1 VSPTEVVD
9 PGLQCERTSL
19 AWRRTAFSFCVIGAL
34 LLHTTDGAAHWLS
47 LTISMPTLAFS
58 VWAYRLSHARYRR
71 AIASVRADRP
81 VAAAGD
87 LRVVAVATTVLQM
100 LAIAMYL
107 NALLTPW
114 PAFISR

>member
-1 VSPTEVVD
+1 VSPEGVVD

-19 AWRRTAFSFCVIGAL
+19 AWRRTAFSFCVVGAL
-34 LLHTTDGAAHWLS
+34 LLHTADGAGHWLS
-47 LTISMPTLAFS
+47 LTISVPTLTFS

-71 AIASVRADRP
+71 AVASIRTDRP

-87 LRVVAVATTVLQM
+87 IRVVAVATTVLQM
-100 LAIAMYL
+100 FAIAMCL